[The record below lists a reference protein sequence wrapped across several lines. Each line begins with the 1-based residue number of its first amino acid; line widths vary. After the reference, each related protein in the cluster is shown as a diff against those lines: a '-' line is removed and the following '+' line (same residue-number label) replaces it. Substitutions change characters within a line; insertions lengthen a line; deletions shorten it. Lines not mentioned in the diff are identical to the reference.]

1 MTEFR
6 ATSGWRSSGLLVLV
20 LLGCG
25 GTAERRDAQPAAPTG
40 GSATGQGG
48 GGNNSLDHVAGRG
61 GASSGV
67 AGTQAAG
74 AAGDPSA
81 VGEGGVGGD
90 ACAGVEQRCRPGE
103 RVCDPLLGKLGICD
117 ECGAVTD
124 IEVTGQDCVRQIVSD
139 KESNGVCVVLGKDRF
154 ACLNPYPPT
163 VETILPSDVLEVL
176 LPDDSPPGAQYQ
188 PCFRRLSGGYSC
200 ISGAC
205 ERVAVGNTGACG
217 ICGGELH
224 CEGDVTMPPDP
235 QAPIDISVTD
245 SSVIVLGA
253 LGVQAF
259 NDSPKPA
266 PGWRGA
272 PARLIVDHQLGG
284 CIISDRQEL
293 ACWVE
298 LSKGLKASSWSGDFS
313 PFIATT
319 LPRACGLDQQRQLY
333 CGDVF
338 ADSAP
343 SALGEPDTI
352 DFVASSS
359 VVCTLSVRGR
369 VKCFNE
375 ATSEPR
381 EVPPG
386 W

>member
-1 MTEFR
+1 
-6 ATSGWRSSGLLVLV
+6 
-20 LLGCG
+20 
-25 GTAERRDAQPAAPTG
+25 
-40 GSATGQGG
+40 
-48 GGNNSLDHVAGRG
+48 VAGTG
-61 GASSGV
+61 GASSGT
-67 AGTQAAG
+67 AGTRTAG
-74 AAGDPSA
+74 VAGDPSS
-81 VGEGGVGGD
+81 VGEGGAGGD
-90 ACAGVEQRCRPGE
+90 ACANVEPRCLPGE
-103 RVCDPLLGKLGICD
+103 RACDPVLGKLGICD
-117 ECGAVTD
+117 ECGAVID
-124 IEVTGQDCVRQIVSD
+124 IEATGQDCVRQIVSD
-139 KESNGVCVVLGKDRF
+139 KESNGVCVVLGKDRL
-154 ACLNPYPPT
+154 ACLHPYPPT
-163 VETILPSDVLEVL
+163 LETTLPFDVVEVL
-176 LPDDSPPGAQYQ
+176 LPDDAPPGAQYQ
-188 PCFRRLSGGYSC
+188 PCFRRLSGEYSC
-200 ISGAC
+200 ISGVC
-205 ERVAVGNTGACG
+205 ERVAVGDSGACG
-217 ICGGELH
+217 ICGGKLH
-224 CEGDVTMPPDP
+224 CEGNVTMPPDL

-259 NDSPKPA
+259 NDSPKAA

-284 CIISDRQEL
+284 CIISDRHEL

-298 LSKGLKASSWSGDFS
+298 LSQGLQASSWGGDFTT
-313 PFIATT
+313 FIGTT

-343 SALGEPDTI
+343 SALGDPDTI

-381 EVPPG
+381 EMPPG